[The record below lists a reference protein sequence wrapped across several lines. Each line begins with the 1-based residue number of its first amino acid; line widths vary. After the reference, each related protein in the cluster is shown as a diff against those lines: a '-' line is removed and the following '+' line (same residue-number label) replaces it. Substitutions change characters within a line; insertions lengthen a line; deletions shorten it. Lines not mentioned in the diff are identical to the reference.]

1 MHPFDQNHGGITN
14 GFDSQQHQAAAADL
28 SDCEVQEI
36 FGNSAAP
43 AAVQVQVQMNA
54 DDDPDSCVDHAGQY
68 VIVWPVS

>member
-14 GFDSQQHQAAAADL
+14 GFGSQQHQAAAADL

-43 AAVQVQVQMNA
+43 TAVQVQVEMNA
-54 DDDPDSCVDHAGQY
+54 DDDPNSCVDHAG
-68 VIVWPVS
+68 